1 MRKSNATQRSQ
12 CHAIEIEHVHG
23 NRFVEMQE
31 NKPFSR
37 GRGEHV
43 TAGDDERR
51 REESALGGGGGGSA
65 VPARSTK
72 AEI

>member
-1 MRKSNATQRSQ
+1 
-12 CHAIEIEHVHG
+12 
-23 NRFVEMQE
+23 MQE